1 MLLRSLLS
9 KESLYGIINSA
20 VAESKLAYATLQP
33 LCGSKCETD
42 RSEEIMKKRIGSV
55 AAALLAAGL
64 LSGCENAEKP
74 LHQVDVDK
82 YVTLGDYQNIS
93 VEVEPYEVSE
103 EDLKDLLAEVYMGY
117 VDGDF
122 GTVDRA
128 VQDGDT
134 VIIDY
139 VGKQDG
145 VAFEGGTAEDAWLTI
160 GSDSYIDGFEDGLVG
175 VKPGETVDLNLT
187 FPLTY
192 QNNPDLA
199 GAEVVFTVTVNKVIP
214 GNEEDMD
221 DAVAAAIELEDRKLS
236 SIAELKQLL
245 WELLEEEAQFNYE
258 SEQQDS
264 LADALLTQSTFGEL
278 PEYLL
283 EDYKAIMNRQLEEA
297 AEYYEV
303 TPDGYTIYFYGM
315 TVDQFISTYLEN
327 TLKRDLALQAIANR
341 EGLGVDDEELEQRLQ
356 EEAAEGGYADV
367 DELLDG
373 RTRDELRTE
382 YMSEKVYDFL
392 LGK

>member
-1 MLLRSLLS
+1 
-9 KESLYGIINSA
+9 
-20 VAESKLAYATLQP
+20 
-33 LCGSKCETD
+33 
-42 RSEEIMKKRIGSV
+42 MKRKIV
-55 AAALLAAGL
+55 NAAALLLAVGL
-64 LSGCENAEKP
+64 LSGCGSAEKP
-74 LHQVDVDK
+74 LHQMNVDK

-93 VEVEPYEVSE
+93 VDVEPYEVSE
-103 EDLKDLLAEVYMGY
+103 EDLKALLAEVYMGY

-199 GAEVVFTVTVNKVIP
+199 GAEVVFTVTVNRVIP

-221 DAVAAAIELEDRKLS
+221 DAVAAAIELEDEKLS

-245 WELLEEEAQFNYE
+245 QELLEEEAQFNYE

-264 LADALLTQSTFGEL
+264 IADALLTQSVFGEL

-283 EDYKAIMNRQLEEA
+283 EDYRVIMDRQLEEA

-315 TVDQFISTYLEN
+315 TKDQFISTYLEN

-341 EGLGVDDEELEQRLQ
+341 EGLTVEDEELEQRLQ
-356 EEAAEGGYADV
+356 EEVAEGGYADV
-367 DELLDG
+367 DELLGG
-373 RTRDELRTE
+373 RTREEMRTE